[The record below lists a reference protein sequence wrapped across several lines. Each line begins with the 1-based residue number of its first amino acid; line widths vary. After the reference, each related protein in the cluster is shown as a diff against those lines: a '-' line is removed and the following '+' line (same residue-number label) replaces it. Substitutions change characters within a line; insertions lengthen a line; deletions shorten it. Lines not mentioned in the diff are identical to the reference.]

1 MPTAFGTF
9 GVAGHYGHVPTQQPL
24 LVQFEP
30 LRPLR
35 AAGFRQSHGVAAG
48 AEAVCLKVQYLCDP
62 KNPASECWTFLS
74 LRRDLE
80 GAIALARDGFPDVSA
95 HLGARGFRILDN
107 VGWVVAEEWMGS
119 PPEQAK
125 R

>member
-1 MPTAFGTF
+1 M
-9 GVAGHYGHVPTQQPL
+9 
-24 LVQFEP
+24 
-30 LRPLR
+30 RSLR
-35 AAGFRQSHGVAAG
+35 AAGFRQSHGVS
-48 AEAVCLKVQYLCDP
+48 AEIESVCLKVQYLRDP
-62 KNPASECWTFLS
+62 KDPASECWTFLS

-119 PPEQAK
+119 PLEQAS